1 MTSHPITRREFLRKT
16 GAAAIAATA
25 GVPLLARGEVQKSAK
40 VILIRNENVI
50 NGGGTLNGKILE
62 EMLDQA
68 VTHLLDVKTPADAWK
83 KIIRPTDVVG
93 IKTNVWRYLR
103 TPVELENA
111 MKTRILAVG
120 VDEKNISIDDW
131 RVLSNPVFAKAT
143 ALINARPMRAHNWSG
158 VGGCLKNYIMFTPSP
173 SDYHPDSCIDL
184 GAIWNLPAVKGKT
197 RLNVLVML
205 TPQFNCLGPHHFDK
219 EFTWPYKGL
228 LVGTDPVA
236 LDAVGLKIIEAK
248 RRLYFSEETPM
259 RPPVRH
265 IRAAE
270 EKHGVGV
277 ADLNRIEIVK
287 LGWKENLLV

>member
-1 MTSHPITRREFLRKT
+1 MTSYPITRREFLRKT
-16 GAAAIAATA
+16 GAAAIVATA

-40 VILIRNENVI
+40 VILIRSENVI

-62 EMLDQA
+62 EMLDEA
-68 VTHLLDVKTPADAWK
+68 MTRLLDVKTPADAWK

-111 MKTRILAVG
+111 LKTRILAVG

-248 RRLYFSEETPM
+248 RRLYFKEETPM

-270 EKHGVGV
+270 ERHGVGV
-277 ADLNRIEIVK
+277 ADLNRIEIMK
-287 LGWKENLLV
+287 LGWKADVLI

>member
-1 MTSHPITRREFLRKT
+1 MTSYPITRREFLRKT
-16 GAAAIAATA
+16 GAAAIVATA

-62 EMLDQA
+62 EMLDEA
-68 VTHLLDVKTPADAWK
+68 MTRLLDVKTPADAWK

-111 MKTRILAVG
+111 LKTRILAVG

-248 RRLYFSEETPM
+248 RRLYFKEETPM

-287 LGWKENLLV
+287 LGWKANLLV

>member
-1 MTSHPITRREFLRKT
+1 MTSYPITRREFLRKT
-16 GAAAIAATA
+16 GAAAIVATA

-40 VILIRNENVI
+40 VILIRSENVI

-68 VTHLLDVKTPADAWK
+68 MTRLLDVKTPADAWK

-111 MKTRILAVG
+111 LKTRILAVG

-248 RRLYFSEETPM
+248 RRLYFKEETPM

-270 EKHGVGV
+270 ERHGVGV
-277 ADLNRIEIVK
+277 ADLNRIEIMK
-287 LGWKENLLV
+287 LGWKADVLI

>member
-16 GAAAIAATA
+16 GAAAIVATA
-25 GVPLLARGEVQKSAK
+25 AVPLLARGEVQKGAK

-62 EMLDQA
+62 KMLDEA
-68 VTHLLDVKTPADAWK
+68 MTHLMDVKTPADAWK
-83 KIIRPTDVVG
+83 EIIRPTDVVG

-120 VDEKNISIDDW
+120 VDEKNISVDDW

-158 VGGCLKNYIMFTPSP
+158 VGGCLKNYIMFTPNP

-236 LDAVGLKIIEAK
+236 LDAVGLRIIEAK
-248 RRLYFSEETPM
+248 RRLYFKEETPM

>member
-1 MTSHPITRREFLRKT
+1 MTSYPITRREFLRKT
-16 GAAAIAATA
+16 GAAAIVATA

-68 VTHLLDVKTPADAWK
+68 MTRLLDVKTPADAWK

-111 MKTRILAVG
+111 LKTRILAVG

-248 RRLYFSEETPM
+248 RRLYFKEETPM

-270 EKHGVGV
+270 ERHGVGV
-277 ADLNRIEIVK
+277 ADLNRIEIMK
-287 LGWKENLLV
+287 LGWKADVLI

>member
-1 MTSHPITRREFLRKT
+1 MTSYPITRREFLRKT
-16 GAAAIAATA
+16 GAAAIVATA

-62 EMLDQA
+62 EMLDEA
-68 VTHLLDVKTPADAWK
+68 MTRLLDVKTPADAWK

-111 MKTRILAVG
+111 LKTRILAVG

-248 RRLYFSEETPM
+248 RRLYFKEETPM

-270 EKHGVGV
+270 ERHGVGV
-277 ADLNRIEIVK
+277 ADLNRIEIMK
-287 LGWKENLLV
+287 LGWKADVLI